1 MDTPPLNL
9 LTWLLAFSPIAA
21 VLVLM
26 VGFRWGGKKA
36 GPVGWVVALV
46 VGWLFFGA
54 GPEVLLT
61 SQLRGILL
69 TLYVLYIIWMA
80 LVLYRVVDEAGA
92 ITVIG
97 RGIARLTAE
106 PTMQLL
112 LLAWAF
118 SAFLQ
123 GVAGFGV
130 PIAVV
135 APLLIGMGFA
145 PVVAVAAVAI
155 GHSWSVTFGDIAS
168 SFQALMA
175 ATGLPGEELAPWSSL
190 FLGLACFGCGIAAAW
205 TLDGRRSLRQGW
217 PALLSMGV
225 VMAGVQAGLAVSGL
239 WNLAGFG
246 AGLAGLAGGALIARL
261 PRYQAANALAGPQSS
276 ETAQSEQKKTALAGP
291 QSSDRVQSEH
301 PATALAGPQ
310 SSETVRSEQK
320 TALAGP
326 QSSETGR
333 DRAKQ
338 PIPSLAL
345 ALAPYL
351 LLILVVSAAELW
363 PWLHQGLNQ
372 VQIRI
377 RFPEVQTSYGWT
389 TPAGVGRTISLFGH
403 AGALLAYVSVVSYA
417 VYLWS
422 GIYTQGVTHR
432 IAQKTVKSAVPS
444 SIGITAMV
452 GMAVAMD
459 HSGMTYVL
467 AEGLGQVAGPLYP
480 LVAPFIGLLG
490 AFMTG
495 SNTNSNVV
503 FAPLQQQAAQLLQI
517 SALVILGAQTTG
529 GSLGSML
536 APAKLIVGCSTAGL
550 AGQEGRV
557 LKKTLLPGLIIAGV
571 VGLLAWLAV
580 SFGWGWE

>member
-1 MDTPPLNL
+1 MQTPPLNL
-9 LTWLLAFSPIAA
+9 LTWLLAFSPIAV

-36 GPVGWVVALV
+36 GPVGWIVALL
-46 VGWLFFGA
+46 VGALFFGA
-54 GPEVLLT
+54 GFDVLLY

-69 TLYVLYIIWMA
+69 SLYVLYIIWMA
-80 LVLYRVVDEAGA
+80 LILYRVVDEAGA

-97 RGIARLTAE
+97 QGIARLTAE

-145 PVVAVAAVAI
+145 PVISVAAVAI

-175 ATGLPGEELAPWSSL
+175 ATGLPGEVLAPWSSF
-190 FLGLACFGCGIAAAW
+190 FLGIACFGCGIAAAW
-205 TLDGRRSLRQGW
+205 TFRGKRSLQKGW
-217 PALLSMGV
+217 PALLIMGI
-225 VMAGVQAGLAVSGL
+225 VMAGVQAALAMSGL

-246 AGLAGLAGGALIARL
+246 AGLAGLAIGALVARM
-261 PRYQAANALAGPQSS
+261 PRYQVADASTEQPSVESG
-276 ETAQSEQKKTALAGP
+276 SEQKPT
-291 QSSDRVQSEH
+291 
-301 PATALAGPQ
+301 
-310 SSETVRSEQK
+310 
-320 TALAGP
+320 
-326 QSSETGR
+326 
-333 DRAKQ
+333 
-338 PIPSLAL
+338 ISLGT

-351 LLILVVSAAELW
+351 ALIVVVAAAELW
-363 PWLHQGLNQ
+363 PWLHEMLNTI
-372 VQIRI
+372 QIQI
-377 RFPEVQTSYGWT
+377 QFPEVQTTYGWT
-389 TPAGVGRTISLFGH
+389 TPAGYGRKISVFGH
-403 AGALLAYVSVVSYA
+403 AGALLAYVSLTFYI
-417 VYLWS
+417 
-422 GIYTQGVTHR
+422 IYQLTGHYTPGTGRR
-432 IAQKTVKSAVPS
+432 IVQRTVKSAVPS
-444 SIGITAMV
+444 SIGILSMV

-459 HSGMTYVL
+459 NSGMTYVL
-467 AEGLGQVAGPLYP
+467 AAGLSKVAGPLYP

-503 FAPLQQQAAQLLQI
+503 FAPLQQQAAELLLI
-517 SALVILGAQTTG
+517 SVPIILAAQTTG

-536 APAKLIVGCSTAGL
+536 APAKIIVGCSTAGL
-550 AGQEGRV
+550 AGQEGQV
-557 LKKTLLPGLIIAGV
+557 LKKTLWPGLMIAGV
-571 VGLLAWLAV
+571 VGVLALLAVWLGV
-580 SFGWGWE
+580 R

>member
-1 MDTPPLNL
+1 MQTPPVNVVN
-9 LTWLLAFSPIAA
+9 WLLAFSPIAT

-26 VGFRWGGKKA
+26 VGLRWGGKKA
-36 GPVGWVVALV
+36 GPVGWAVAMVVAL
-46 VGWLFFGA
+46 LFFGA
-54 GPEVLLT
+54 SPEVLVV

-92 ITVIG
+92 ITIIG
-97 RGIARLTAE
+97 QGIARLTAE
-106 PTMQLL
+106 PIMQLL

-175 ATGLPGEELAPWSSL
+175 ATGLPGEQLAPWSSL
-190 FLGLACFGCGIAAAW
+190 FLGVACLGCGIAAAW
-205 TLDGRRSLRQGW
+205 TFEGSRSLRQGW
-217 PALLSMGV
+217 PALLLMGV
-225 VMAGVQAGLAVSGL
+225 VMAAVQAGLAISGL

-246 AGLAGLAGGALIARL
+246 AGLAGLAAGALIARL
-261 PRYQAANALAGPQSS
+261 PRYQ
-276 ETAQSEQKKTALAGP
+276 
-291 QSSDRVQSEH
+291 
-301 PATALAGPQ
+301 
-310 SSETVRSEQK
+310 RS
-320 TALAGP
+320 
-326 QSSETGR
+326 
-333 DRAKQ
+333 RAV
-338 PIPSLAL
+338 IPSTPLAIKGPHGPTSNLGSSPLEDAQAAGAGDRPAISLGL

-351 LLILVVSAAELW
+351 ALIVVVTAAELW
-363 PWLHQGLNQ
+363 PWLHEALNR
-372 VQIRI
+372 VQLRI
-377 RFPEVQTSYGWT
+377 HFPEVQTSYGWT

-403 AGALLAYVSVVSYA
+403 AGALLAYVSLIFYA
-417 VYLWS
+417 
-422 GIYTQGVTHR
+422 IYHWTGHYTPGVGRR
-432 IAQKTVKSAVPS
+432 IVQRTVKSAVPS
-444 SIGITAMV
+444 SIGIASMV
-452 GMAVAMD
+452 GFAVAMD
-459 HSGMTYVL
+459 HSGMTYIL
-467 AEGLGQVAGPLYP
+467 AEGLGRAAGPLYP

-503 FAPLQQQAAQLLQI
+503 FAPLQQQAAQLLGI

-550 AGQEGRV
+550 AGQEGQV
-557 LKKTLLPGLIIAGV
+557 LKKTLAPGLIIAGV
-571 VGLLAWLAV
+571 VGMLAWLAITLM
-580 SFGWGWE
+580 

>member
-1 MDTPPLNL
+1 MQTPPLNI
-9 LTWLLAFSPIAA
+9 LTWLLAFLPIAV

-26 VGFRWGGKKA
+26 VGLRWGGKEA
-36 GPVGWVVALV
+36 GPVGWVVAMV
-46 VGWLFFGA
+46 VAWLAFGA
-54 GPEVLLT
+54 GPELLLL
-61 SQLRGILL
+61 SQLRGYLL

-92 ITVIG
+92 IAVIG

-135 APLLIGMGFA
+135 APLLIGLGFR

-175 ATGLPGEELAPWSSL
+175 ATGLPGKELAPWSSL
-190 FLGLACFGCGIAAAW
+190 FLGVACFGCGIAAVWAFR
-205 TLDGRRSLRQGW
+205 GRTSLRKGW
-217 PALLSMGV
+217 PALLIMGL
-225 VMAGVQAGLAVSGL
+225 VMAGVQAGLATSGL

-246 AGLAGLAGGALIARL
+246 AGLAGLAAGALIARL
-261 PRYQAANALAGPQSS
+261 PRYQVAASAPAEAEGGAGEP
-276 ETAQSEQKKTALAGP
+276 AAAGGSGQRKP
-291 QSSDRVQSEH
+291 
-301 PATALAGPQ
+301 L
-310 SSETVRSEQK
+310 
-320 TALAGP
+320 
-326 QSSETGR
+326 
-333 DRAKQ
+333 
-338 PIPSLAL
+338 SLGL

-363 PWLHQGLNQ
+363 PWLHGMLNQ
-372 VQIRI
+372 IKIQVQ
-377 RFPEVQTSYGWT
+377 FPDVQTSYGWVT
-389 TPAGVGRTISLFGH
+389 EAGPGRSISVFGH
-403 AGALLAYVSVVSYA
+403 AGALLAYVSLVFFA
-417 VYLWS
+417 VYSWT
-422 GIYTQGVTHR
+422 GHYAAGVGR
-432 IAQKTVKSAVPS
+432 RVVQRTVRSAIPS
-444 SIGITAMV
+444 SIGIGTMV

-459 HSGMTYVL
+459 HAGMTYIL
-467 AEGLGQVAGPLYP
+467 AEGLGKAAGSFYP

-503 FAPLQQQAAQLLQI
+503 FAPLQQQAAQLLGI
-517 SALVILGAQTTG
+517 SVAVILAAQTTG
-529 GSLGSML
+529 GALGSML

-550 AGQEGRV
+550 EGQEGSV
-557 LKKTLLPGLIIAGV
+557 LKKTLVPGLIIAAV
-571 VGLLAWLAV
+571 IGLLAWLAIGL
-580 SFGWGWE
+580 GWAAP

>member
-1 MDTPPLNL
+1 MDIGRARGTPDIRTHYPVQNM
-9 LTWLLAFSPIAA
+9 LTLSVTLVNWLLALSPIAI

-26 VGFRWGGKKA
+26 VGFRWGGSRA
-36 GPVGWVVALV
+36 GPVGWLVAMVVA
-46 VGWLFFGA
+46 WLFFGA
-54 GPEVLLT
+54 GPDVLVY
-61 SQLRGILL
+61 SQLRGVLL

-97 RGIARLTAE
+97 AGITRLTAE

-135 APLLIGMGFA
+135 APLLIGLGFT

-175 ATGLPGEELAPWSSL
+175 ATGLPGEALAPWSAF
-190 FLGLACFGCGIAAAW
+190 FLGVACFGCGIAATWAF
-205 TLDGRRSLRQGW
+205 GRWQSVRKGW
-217 PALLSMGV
+217 PALVLMGV
-225 VMAGVQAGLAVSGL
+225 TMAGVQAGLAVSGL

-246 AGLAGLAGGALIARL
+246 AGMAGLLVGALVARL
-261 PRYQAANALAGPQSS
+261 PRYQRKVPTGSPARRDLPGSS
-276 ETAQSEQKKTALAGP
+276 AQGFGGSP
-291 QSSDRVQSEH
+291 HSSPPLRLS
-301 PATALAGPQ
+301 
-310 SSETVRSEQK
+310 
-320 TALAGP
+320 
-326 QSSETGR
+326 
-333 DRAKQ
+333 
-338 PIPSLAL
+338 L

-351 LLILVVSAAELW
+351 LLVVVVSAAELW
-363 PWLHQGLNQ
+363 PWLHHTLNQ
-372 VQIRI
+372 IMIQVD
-377 RFPEVQTSYGWT
+377 FPELQTSYGWV
-389 TPAGVGRTISLFGH
+389 TPAGIGRTISVFGH
-403 AGALLAYVSVVSYA
+403 AGALLAYVSLAFYII
-417 VYLWS
+417 YWLT
-422 GIYTQGVTHR
+422 GHYTQGVAGR
-432 IAQKTVKSAVPS
+432 IVKRTVGSAVPS
-444 SIGITAMV
+444 SIGIITMV
-452 GMAVAMD
+452 GMAVVMA

-467 AEGLGQVAGPLYP
+467 AVGLGQAAGPFYP
-480 LVAPFIGLLG
+480 LVAPYIGLLG

-503 FAPLQQQAAQLLQI
+503 FAPLQQQAAQLLDI
-517 SALVILGAQTTG
+517 NELVILGAQTTG
-529 GSLGSML
+529 GALGSML

-557 LKKTLLPGLIIAGV
+557 LKRTLLPGLLITGV
-571 VGLLAWLAV
+571 VGILAMAAIWWGGV
-580 SFGWGWE
+580 GW